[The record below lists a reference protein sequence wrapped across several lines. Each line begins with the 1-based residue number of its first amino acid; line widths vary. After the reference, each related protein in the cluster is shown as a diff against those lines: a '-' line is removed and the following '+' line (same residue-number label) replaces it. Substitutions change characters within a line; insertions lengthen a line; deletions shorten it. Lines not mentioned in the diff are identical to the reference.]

1 MKNKGFT
8 LIELLIVIT
17 LLGILAVA
25 VLSAIN
31 PIEQMNRSRDTAT
44 RSDAEQLINAID
56 RYYATTGYYPWR
68 TGATDKDSVTG
79 SVGVDWTPVNED
91 WVDTEG
97 ESVLDKLSSGGY
109 AEVKESFVTR
119 ISDDSYN
126 TLQVYNRGQGGDS
139 TYICF
144 EPASQAFKEEAAERC
159 EVVEGEIALP
169 DDFPETD
176 ACGGEIK
183 YNCLP

>member
-68 TGATDKDSVTG
+68 TGATDKETDGT
-79 SVGVDWTPVNED
+79 VGVPWTPVNED
-91 WVDTEG
+91 WADTAE
-97 ESVLDKLSSGGY
+97 EPVLDKLSSGGY

-144 EPASQAFKEEAAERC
+144 EPASQAFKEEALERC
-159 EVVEGEIALP
+159 TVEDNEIALP
-169 DDFPETD
+169 DDFPITA

>member
-68 TGATDKDSVTG
+68 TGATDEDQTTG
-79 SVGVDWTPVNED
+79 SVGVAWTPVNEG
-91 WVDTEG
+91 WLDTAG

-126 TLQVYNRGQGGDS
+126 TLHVYNRGQGGDS

-144 EPASQAFKEEAAERC
+144 EPTSQAFKEEALDRC
-159 EVVEGEIALP
+159 TVEEGEIALP
-169 DDFPETD
+169 DDFPIDD
-176 ACGGEIK
+176 ACGSEIK